1 MSRMSESDAVAILVN
16 LGAQLGRMPS
26 RSEMDSATGSSALSN
41 RVSKNGGFSHWAKR
55 LGLPLKQSDSK
66 TGWDGEVSACKIL
79 QTKGFTTERS
89 GPVKW
94 PFDIIADGVVRV
106 DVKSARYA
114 EYGPCKGWFYRIGK
128 APQADVIMLLQL
140 DTQDCYL
147 LPWNTVPR
155 TNITIAR
162 DGGKYRRFLNRF
174 DLLHKLV
181 DLRKSESLMW
191 GDPQ

>member
-1 MSRMSESDAVAILVN
+1 MSESDAVAILVN

-66 TGWDGEVSACKIL
+66 TGWDGEVLVCKIL
-79 QTKGFTTERS
+79 QTQGFATERS

-94 PFDIIADGVVRV
+94 PFDILVEGVVRV
-106 DVKSARYA
+106 DVKSANYA

-128 APQADVIMLLQL
+128 TPQADVILLFQI
-140 DTQDCYL
+140 DTSDCYI
-147 LPWNTVPR
+147 LPWTIVPR

-162 DGGKYRRFLNRF
+162 DGGKYRMFLNRF
-174 DLLHKLV
+174 DLLRKLV
-181 DLRKSESLMW
+181 DLRTSEAQVW
-191 GDPQ
+191 EQPQ

>member
-1 MSRMSESDAVAILVN
+1 MKEADAVAVLSSMGQN
-16 LGAQLGRMPS
+16 LGRMPTF
-26 RSEMDSATGSSALSN
+26 SEMRDFTGSHALEGKVTDS
-41 RVSKNGGFSHWAKR
+41 GGSFVWAKR

-66 TGWDGEVSACKIL
+66 TGWDGEVLACEIL
-79 QTKGFTTERS
+79 TEHGLSQERS

-94 PFDIIADGVVRV
+94 PFDIIVDGAVRV

-140 DTQDCYL
+140 DTRDCYI
-147 LPWNTVPR
+147 LPWTIVPR

-162 DGGKYRRFLNRF
+162 DGGKYRMFLNRF
-174 DLLHKLV
+174 DLLRKLV
-181 DLRKSESLMW
+181 DLRKSEAQVW
-191 GDPQ
+191 EQPR